1 MSCNLSP
8 ISFLSK
14 YSQSLKD
21 SADRSVTLPRGDVF
35 PDGMANQ
42 HLPLKNPLPQNMT
55 LDFTTLWDTIDEG
68 LAYW

>member
-1 MSCNLSP
+1 M
-8 ISFLSK
+8 
-14 YSQSLKD
+14 
-21 SADRSVTLPRGDVF
+21 LPREDVF

-55 LDFTTLWDTIDEG
+55 LDFTTLWDIIDEG